1 MRVAIVPGTLALLPQ
16 YAGLSDPI
24 AELRLACQEAVA
36 WLVEEGP
43 TSVSVLGD
51 VRIGEALLPGVEL
64 GRNGEVVLVV
74 ANGSARRGEKAPGHL
89 DERSFAFDEAI
100 GNALRT
106 GDAAALGAID
116 QALGEE
122 LLAAGLPGLASL
134 SGLAGAEAKT
144 WYDADPFGVQY
155 WVVTWACAS

>member
-1 MRVAIVPGTLALLPQ
+1 MRVAIVPGALALLPQ

-43 TSVSVLGD
+43 TSVTVLGD

-64 GRNGEVVLVV
+64 GLDGEVVLVV

-100 GNALRT
+100 GNALRA
-106 GDAAALGAID
+106 GDAGALGAID
-116 QALGEE
+116 EALGEE
-122 LLAAGLPGLASL
+122 LLAAGLPGLAML
-134 SGLAGAEAKT
+134 SGLSGVEAKT

>member
-1 MRVAIVPGTLALLPQ
+1 MRVAIVPGALALLPQ

-43 TSVSVLGD
+43 TSVTVVGD

-64 GRNGEVVLVV
+64 GLNGEVVLVV

-100 GNALRT
+100 GHALRT
-106 GDAAALGAID
+106 GDARALGDID
-116 QALGEE
+116 EALGEE
-122 LLAAGLPGLASL
+122 LLAAGLTGLGML
-134 SGLAGAEAKT
+134 SGLSGVEAKT